1 MNTQYNI
8 ARHGRGKEIF
18 AFCGTFRKYGW
29 KYMLVMYE
37 VCELDDVYQS
47 ETGMVDYVHDRPVK
61 IDRNTYEAIRRESL
75 KCKKIMD
82 RHSVSMEAIY
92 NKYNNKKQNNEQ

>member
-8 ARHGRGKEIF
+8 ARQGRGKEMF
-18 AFCGTFRKYGW
+18 AFCGRFRKYGRN
-29 KYMLVMYE
+29 YMLVMFE

-47 ETGMVDYVHDRPVK
+47 ERGMVEYVHDRPVK
-61 IDRNTYEAIRRESL
+61 IDRNTYEAIRKESL

-82 RHSVSMEAIY
+82 LHSVSMEAIY
-92 NKYNNKKQNNEQ
+92 TKFNK

>member
-1 MNTQYNI
+1 
-8 ARHGRGKEIF
+8 
-18 AFCGTFRKYGW
+18 
-29 KYMLVMYE
+29 MYE

-61 IDRNTYEAIRRESL
+61 IDRNTYEAIRKESL

-82 RHSVSMEAIY
+82 LHSVSMEAIY
-92 NKYNNKKQNNEQ
+92 TKFNK

>member
-8 ARHGRGKEIF
+8 AKMGRGKEIF
-18 AFCGTFRKYGW
+18 AFCGIFWKVETTCGW
-29 KYMLVMYE
+29 KYQLVMFE

-61 IDRNTYEAIRRESL
+61 IDRNTYEAIRKESL

-82 RHSVSMEAIY
+82 LHSVSMEAIY
-92 NKYNNKKQNNEQ
+92 TKFNK